1 MAFFSLLSA
10 APTPVPISQILSD
23 GGEVVTNMLG
33 WVGNI
38 ANMIASNGL
47 LFLVTGIMIAGACV
61 GLFGRLL
68 SRG

>member
-1 MAFFSLLSA
+1 MFFNLLTSA
-10 APTPVPISQILSD
+10 SPTPVPISQVLSD

-33 WVGNI
+33 WVGQI
-38 ANMIASNGL
+38 ANIIASNGI
-47 LFLVTGIMIAGACV
+47 LFLVTGIMIVGACV